1 MEFHI
6 LSTNQA
12 NNLLEVLKARFEKN
26 IKLHPEINW
35 EDVKIKLESNPQKL
49 WTLNEMELSGG
60 EPDVTVFDIKNGKF
74 TFTDCSP
81 ESPIG
86 RRSLCYDTEALN
98 SRKENKPTGSAVEM
112 AKKMGVEI
120 LNEEQYRHLQTL
132 GEFDQKTSS
141 WLKTPLE
148 IRKHGGAIFGDRRYQ
163 HVFIYHNGAESYYAA
178 RGFRGFVEV

>member
-1 MEFHI
+1 MESHI
-6 LSTNQA
+6 LSTDQA
-12 NNLLEVLKARFEKN
+12 NNLLEVLKARFERN
-26 IKLHPEINW
+26 TQRHLGINW

-60 EPDVTVFDIKNGKF
+60 EPDVTGIDAQNGRF
-74 TFTDCSP
+74 IFTDCSP

-86 RRSLCYDTEALN
+86 RRSLCYDTDALN

-112 AKKMGVEI
+112 AEKMGVEI